1 MRTSLSLI
9 NCEIK
14 SSWIKIGL
22 HYLMLYSYIMC
33 SDPSVNVLV
42 LFFFVFTFCGIK
54 FIILKLKLEIN
65 AWFFFSFFK
74 KLVWILLLNFWNLKD
89 LSFDFG
95 MQSIYL
101 KRVGS
106 KKIPSLILCLVF
118 LYRFCTTLVLST
130 KFSKIFLVMNFV
142 CWIKCIYIFHLTKF
156 NYMCHI
162 IQAIVVL
169 LSICKY
175 TVSVEISLFTGQGEL
190 PVLNVS

>member
-9 NCEIK
+9 TCEIK
-14 SSWIKIGL
+14 SLWIKIGL

-42 LFFFVFTFCGIK
+42 LFFLVFTFWGIK

-74 KLVWILLLNFWNLKD
+74 KLVWILSLNFWNLKD

-95 MQSIYL
+95 IQSIYL

-106 KKIPSLILCLVF
+106 KKNSIFNTLFSISLQILHHF
-118 LYRFCTTLVLST
+118 GIKY
-130 KFSKIFLVMNFV
+130 KIFKNISCNEFCLLNKM
-142 CWIKCIYIFHLTKF
+142 HLHFSSYK
-156 NYMCHI
+156 
-162 IQAIVVL
+162 V
-169 LSICKY
+169 
-175 TVSVEISLFTGQGEL
+175 
-190 PVLNVS
+190 